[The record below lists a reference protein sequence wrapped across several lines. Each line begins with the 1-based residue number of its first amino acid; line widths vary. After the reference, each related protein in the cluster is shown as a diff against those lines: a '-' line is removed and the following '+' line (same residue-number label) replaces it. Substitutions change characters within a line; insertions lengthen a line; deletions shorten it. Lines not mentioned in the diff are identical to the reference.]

1 MVSVFDELWREYD
14 SWYDRNRDIFLKE
27 IDLIKR
33 NIGDFI
39 PGKSRGLEVGAG
51 SGRFAEKFR
60 LIGIDIS
67 EKMLK
72 LARSRGVE
80 VIRGDALNLPFK
92 SGTFD
97 LVLLAFTIC
106 FLDDPARAL
115 KEVRRVLV
123 RRGLVLLCFVPEGE
137 LAEEYR
143 KKDSPF
149 YREAKFYSVEEIE
162 NMLISSGFTVDGV
175 DYEDLKYGK
184 DVALVR
190 ALK

>member
-123 RRGLVLLCFVPEGE
+123 RRGQVLLCFVPEGE